1 MTLGACLRL
10 NRSRIRDRFGR
21 AFAGSREDILSAP
34 FHPDVR
40 GEIADCPM
48 DSLTLGC
55 FQEISS
61 GAVVKFVEDQTAQK
75 LRGGYYTPLD
85 LAAFIARWVR
95 DLEPSR
101 ILEPS
106 CGDGAF
112 LQAMADVGG
121 FHDVGV
127 VGFELDQVEAR
138 KAAGRAKELNLARVD
153 VRAEDFLAWAIDN
166 MEEGG
171 DRFDAIV
178 GNPPFVRYQFLPPT
192 FQTRA
197 ARIFEEL
204 NLKFTKHTNAW
215 VPFILASMSL
225 LRPGGRLAMVVPAEI
240 IHVTHAQSLRSYLGK
255 ECRRLVIIDPEELWF
270 DGTLQGAV
278 ILMAE
283 KLSGPRQKSEGLGMV
298 PVRGREFLRRSP
310 SEVFAAPQP
319 INGKTVAGKWT
330 RALLDVETRRLFD
343 EMEEHPDVHRFED
356 IARVDVGIV
365 TGANKF
371 FLVPDET
378 VEIFGLSKYAHPM
391 FGRSEHC
398 PGVIYD
404 ERQHAANAEKGSP
417 TNFLWFDDA
426 PSSMRSG
433 PKRYIESGER
443 EMLHTRY
450 KCRIR
455 EPWFKV
461 PSVYATEVGMLKRSH
476 DTPRLILNR
485 VGAYTTD
492 TAYRIRTRD
501 VAGNRLVGCFLNP
514 MTALSAELEGRHYG
528 GGVLELIPSE
538 IERLLIPLPLQ
549 VDIDLEALDASI
561 RTRPTHETLECQ
573 GKIVLGALGIPK
585 AKQDSALEGWRKL
598 RDRRHRTSTDEP
610 AETII

>member
-1 MTLGACLRL
+1 M
-10 NRSRIRDRFGR
+10 
-21 AFAGSREDILSAP
+21 
-34 FHPDVR
+34 
-40 GEIADCPM
+40 
-48 DSLTLGC
+48 
-55 FQEISS
+55 
-61 GAVVKFVEDQTAQK
+61 KFIEDQTAQK

-85 LAAFIARWVR
+85 LASFIARWIA
-95 DLEPSR
+95 DLKPEKV
-101 ILEPS
+101 LEPS

-112 LQAMADVGG
+112 FQAMADVGA
-121 FHDVGV
+121 FSKAAIT
-127 VGFELDQVEAR
+127 GFELDEDEAE
-138 KAAGRAKELNLARVD
+138 KAARRAKVLQLSRVE
-153 VRAEDFLAWAIDN
+153 VRSEDFLGWAIES
-166 MEEGG
+166 MGKGG
-171 DRFDAIV
+171 ERFDAVV
-178 GNPPFVRYQFLPPT
+178 GNPPFVRYQYLPPE
-192 FQTRA
+192 FQMRA
-197 ARIFEEL
+197 AAIFDEL
-204 NLKFTKHTNAW
+204 GLKFTKHTNAW

-283 KLSGPRQKSEGLGMV
+283 KRSGPRQKAEGLGMV

-310 SEVFAAPQP
+310 AEVFAEPQS

-330 RALLDVETRRLFD
+330 RALLDLETRDLFD
-343 EMEEHPDVHRFED
+343 ELEGHSEVHRFDD

-371 FLVPDET
+371 FLVSDDT
-378 VEIFGLSKYAHPM
+378 VEAYGLSKYAHPM

-426 PSSMRSG
+426 PNKMASQARQ
-433 PKRYIESGER
+433 YIERGER
-443 EMLHTRY
+443 ERLHTRY

-455 EPWFKV
+455 APWYKV
-461 PSVYATEVGMLKRSH
+461 PSVYSTEVGMLKRCH

-485 VGAYTTD
+485 LGAYTTD

-501 VAGNRLVGCFLNP
+501 VEGERLVGCFINP
-514 MTALSAELEGRHYG
+514 LTALSAELEGRHYG

-538 IERLLIPLPLQ
+538 IERLLIPLPKE
-549 VDIDLEALDASI
+549 VDLDLEGLDAAI
-561 RTRPTHETLECQ
+561 RNRPTHETLDRQ
-573 GKIVLGALGIPK
+573 GKVVLGSLGISNS
-585 AKQDSALEGWRKL
+585 KQASALEGWRKL
-598 RDRRHRTSTDEP
+598 RDRRHRTSTE
-610 AETII
+610 AEA

>member
-1 MTLGACLRL
+1 
-10 NRSRIRDRFGR
+10 
-21 AFAGSREDILSAP
+21 
-34 FHPDVR
+34 
-40 GEIADCPM
+40 
-48 DSLTLGC
+48 
-55 FQEISS
+55 
-61 GAVVKFVEDQTAQK
+61 VKFVEDQTAQK

-85 LAAFIARWVR
+85 LAAFISKWVGDLGPARV
-95 DLEPSR
+95 
-101 ILEPS
+101 LEPS

-121 FHDVGV
+121 FESAEI
-127 VGFELDQVEAR
+127 VGFELDPAEAR
-138 KAAGRAKELNLARVD
+138 KATLRAKELRLTKTE
-153 VRAEDFLAWAIDN
+153 VRPEDFLAWAIDN
-166 MEEGG
+166 MDEGG
-171 DRFDAIV
+171 ERFDAVV

-197 ARIFEEL
+197 ASIFEKL
-204 NLKFTKHTNAW
+204 DCKFTKHTNAW

-255 ECRRLVIIDPEELWF
+255 ECRRLVVIDPEDLWF

-283 KLSGPRQKSEGLGMV
+283 KRSGPRQKAEGLGMV
-298 PVRGREFLRRSP
+298 PVRGRDFLRRSP
-310 SEVFAAPQP
+310 AELFAAPQA

-330 RALLDVETRRLFD
+330 RALLDLETRHLFD
-343 EMEEHPDVHRFED
+343 ELEAHQDVHRFED

-371 FLVPDET
+371 FLVSDET
-378 VEIFGLSKYAHPM
+378 VEAYGLSKYAHPM

-404 ERQHAANAEKGSP
+404 ERQHAANAKKGSP

-426 PSSMRSG
+426 PASMRSG
-433 PKRYIESGER
+433 PRRYIESGER

-455 EPWFKV
+455 APWFKV

-476 DTPRLILNR
+476 DTPRLILNK

-501 VAGNRLVGCFLNP
+501 IPGERLVGCFLNP

-538 IERLLIPLPLQ
+538 IERLLVPVPMNA
-549 VDIDLEALDASI
+549 VIDLEALDASI
-561 RTRPTHETLECQ
+561 RSKPTHETLERQ
-573 GKIVLGALGIPK
+573 GKVVLGALGISK
-585 AKQDSALEGWRKL
+585 ASQASALEGWRKL
-598 RDRRHRTSTDEP
+598 RDRRHRCSTDEVVD
-610 AETII
+610 I

>member
-1 MTLGACLRL
+1 
-10 NRSRIRDRFGR
+10 
-21 AFAGSREDILSAP
+21 
-34 FHPDVR
+34 
-40 GEIADCPM
+40 
-48 DSLTLGC
+48 
-55 FQEISS
+55 
-61 GAVVKFVEDQTAQK
+61 VKFIEDQTDQK

-85 LAAFIARWVR
+85 LAAFISQWVR
-95 DLEPSR
+95 DLEPER
-101 ILEPS
+101 VLEPS

-112 LQAMADVGG
+112 FQAMADVGG
-121 FHDVGV
+121 FGDAEV
-127 VGFELDQVEAR
+127 VGFELDGVEAR
-138 KAAGRAKELNLARVD
+138 KAARRASELGLRNANIRP
-153 VRAEDFLAWAIDN
+153 EDFLAWAIDN

-171 DRFDAIV
+171 ARFDAVV

-197 ARIFEEL
+197 ARIFDEL
-204 NLKFTKHTNAW
+204 HLKFTKHTNAW
-215 VPFILASMSL
+215 VPFILASLSL

-255 ECRRLVIIDPEELWF
+255 ECRRLVIIDPAELWF

-283 KLSGPRQKSEGLGMV
+283 KRTGPRQKAEGLGMV

-310 SEVFAAPQP
+310 AELFAAPQS

-330 RALLDVETRRLFD
+330 RALLDLETRQLFD
-343 EMEEHPDVHRFED
+343 ELEEHPDVHRFED
-356 IARVDVGIV
+356 VARVDVGIV

-371 FLVPDET
+371 FLVSDET
-378 VEIFGLSKYAHPM
+378 VETYGLSKYAHPM

-404 ERQHAANAEKGSP
+404 KRQHAANAEKGSP

-426 PSSMRSG
+426 PANMKSG
-433 PKRYIESGER
+433 PRRYIELGER
-443 EMLHTRY
+443 ENLHTRY

-455 EPWFKV
+455 APWFKV
-461 PSVYATEVGMLKRSH
+461 PSVYSTAVGMLKRSH

-501 VAGNRLVGCFLNP
+501 IAGQRLVGCFLNP

-538 IERLLIPLPLQ
+538 IERLLIPLPANAD
-549 VDIDLEALDASI
+549 VDLETLDASI
-561 RTRPTHETLECQ
+561 RTRPTHETLERQ
-573 GKIVLGALGIPK
+573 GKTVLGAMGISK
-585 AKQDSALEGWRKL
+585 AKQASALEGWRKL
-598 RDRRHRTSTDEP
+598 RDRRHRTSTEQVD
-610 AETII
+610 A